1 MMKKFIALGV
11 ALVALFLS
19 FAPAM
24 VSAEVEESVKVC
36 SDLEP
41 DPNMYDQIIL

>member
-1 MMKKFIALGV
+1 MKKFIALGV

-36 SDLEP
+36 EDISP
-41 DPNMYDQIIL
+41 DPDPYDQVVM